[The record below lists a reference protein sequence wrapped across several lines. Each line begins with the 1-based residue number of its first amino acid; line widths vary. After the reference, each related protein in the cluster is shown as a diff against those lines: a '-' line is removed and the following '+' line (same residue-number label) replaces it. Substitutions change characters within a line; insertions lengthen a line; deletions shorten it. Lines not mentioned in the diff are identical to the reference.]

1 VTWLWLTLGAQLLFS
16 VGVHVDKHLLARWFR
31 GAAPGSLILFS
42 ALFAF
47 VALPVLALA
56 SRGAPWIEPRDAAVL
71 LAGGFLNITGVV
83 LSLYAVQ
90 RDEAS
95 VVATLFQMMP
105 VFTYGLAY
113 LVLGETLTGLQ
124 VVAGLLVM
132 AGAVV
137 ASLDLG
143 RGRPAIRGDVLL
155 RMALACL
162 LLATNAVLFKSVAV
176 EEDFWVS
183 TFWSYVSLAIAG
195 VVLFAAVA
203 PYRRQFLRTLREN
216 RLPVIGLNAA
226 NEVLAVV
233 GYVMITYATLLVPV
247 AMVSLV
253 GAFQP
258 LMVFGL
264 GVLLTFVAPRFAHED
279 LSRRRVVQ
287 KLVAMAIV
295 AAGTVL
301 LHRG

>member
-1 VTWLWLTLGAQLLFS
+1 MAWLWLTLVAQLLFS
-16 VGVHVDKHLLARWFR
+16 VGVHVDKHLLVRWFR

-47 VALPVLALA
+47 VALPVLLVVAA
-56 SRGAPWIEPRDAAVL
+56 TSPWIAPSHAVL
-71 LAGGFLNITGVV
+71 LLGGGFLNITGVV

-105 VFTYGLAY
+105 VFTYVLAY
-113 LVLGETLTGLQ
+113 VVLGESMTGLQ
-124 VVAGLLVM
+124 VLAGLLVM

-137 ASLDLG
+137 ASLDL
-143 RGRPAIRGDVLL
+143 RRERPAFRGDVLL

-162 LLATNAVLFKSVAV
+162 LLATNAVLFKRVAL

-195 VVLFAAVA
+195 VVLFAVVA
-203 PYRRQFLRTLREN
+203 TYRRQFLRTLREN

-226 NEVLAVV
+226 NELLAVV
-233 GYVMITYATLLVPV
+233 GYVMISYATLLAPV

-264 GVLLTFVAPRFAHED
+264 GVLLTFVAPRFVHED

-295 AAGTVL
+295 AVGTVL
-301 LHRG
+301 LHA